1 MVISSEDILYCAC
14 VFHGP
19 VFMLFIKI
27 GDVVANTFYDELKNL
42 NSFDPKFKA
51 NCNFS

>member
-51 NCNFS
+51 NCKF